1 MTGKATVDR
10 RQLMGG
16 AALLAALI
24 GTPLYFK
31 LRQDSRD
38 MRTASEAQMTMLRGV
53 VDAVIPRTDT
63 PGAAEVGVDAFVA
76 LALAHGLE
84 GTLAPSGTS
93 QPNVPHV
100 KGAPPPFGLELLDW
114 LSDRLEREGIADISG
129 AADVAVERAVAAID
143 AAAFAKG
150 QEASPWRKLKA
161 LILLGYYTSEAGA
174 TRELR
179 YELVPARWDPDLPAT
194 PATRGWSSDW
204 TALTFG

>member
-1 MTGKATVDR
+1 MSSEVTLDR
-10 RQLMGG
+10 RQLIGS

-24 GTPLYFK
+24 GAPLYIK
-31 LRQDSRD
+31 LHEDARD
-38 MRTASEAQMTMLRGV
+38 GRTATPDQMIMLRRV
-53 VDAVIPRTDT
+53 VEAVIPRTDT
-63 PGAAEVGVDAFVA
+63 PGAAEVGVDGFVA

-84 GTLAPSGTS
+84 GTLAPSGSS
-93 QPNVPHV
+93 QPNLPRL
-100 KGAPPPFGLELLDW
+100 KGRPAPAGLDLLDW
-114 LSDRLEREGIADISG
+114 LSEQLQREGVG
-129 AADVAVERAVAAID
+129 DVVTTTDAVIERALTTID

-179 YELVPARWDPDLPAT
+179 YELVPGRWDADLPAT